1 MTSVHVCTAKT
12 TRDIKGCVSNLDSF
26 WLRAVWIHPLVT
38 VISKKRFLHCF
49 WHVSVEED
57 IPLGKQSQCNRSHSQ
72 SSHLYM
78 KELTSFQEH
87 PGPQV
92 LCGSCYCSVL
102 FWGRIP
108 QGTRGCCV
116 PSSCESSTC
125 LSRGGPKWK
134 GTPFLQTLAG
144 PMLAFPHL
152 EVGSFQLQW
161 GKKNDKCSCACFQ
174 TCSSSVSWAKLTSG
188 CFQGIRK
195 AEVFNCRQSSQ
206 ILCSPFSWREAFLGA
221 LWTHTVVQL
230 QVNNGPG
237 KQRKLSMQCSLQE
250 KANSF
255 NIYKD
260 WPDNLLLRF

>member
-1 MTSVHVCTAKT
+1 MVHGCLQLQGDAVSTVCSPLHLHSLRASSVLQPEFIVTCILMTSVHVCTAKT

-102 FWGRIP
+102 F
-108 QGTRGCCV
+108 
-116 PSSCESSTC
+116 
-125 LSRGGPKWK
+125 
-134 GTPFLQTLAG
+134 
-144 PMLAFPHL
+144 
-152 EVGSFQLQW
+152 
-161 GKKNDKCSCACFQ
+161 
-174 TCSSSVSWAKLTSG
+174 
-188 CFQGIRK
+188 
-195 AEVFNCRQSSQ
+195 
-206 ILCSPFSWREAFLGA
+206 
-221 LWTHTVVQL
+221 
-230 QVNNGPG
+230 
-237 KQRKLSMQCSLQE
+237 
-250 KANSF
+250 
-255 NIYKD
+255 
-260 WPDNLLLRF
+260 